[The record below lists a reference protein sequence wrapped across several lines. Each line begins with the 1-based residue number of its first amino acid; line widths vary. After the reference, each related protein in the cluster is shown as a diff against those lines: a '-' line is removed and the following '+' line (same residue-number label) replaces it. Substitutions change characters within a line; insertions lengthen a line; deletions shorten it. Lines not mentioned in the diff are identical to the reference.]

1 MIHSSTQT
9 TSPLFKNPHPLSCH
23 PLVDGWRRI
32 HAGVMACEVVRH
44 REQKRTD
51 TRPHPAR
58 WARETALIPDQH
70 RRSQFAR
77 LGARFVGELPTRS
90 PARRGQTQAPTRTFG
105 FVRHP
110 EKPPSSRRPVRG
122 KWPVLI
128 ARSLGASAMDQ
139 RTVLIPDHP
148 RTPGA
153 GTHTQER
160 RHGKHTPIERGRP
173 RHAHPSTS

>member
-1 MIHSSTQT
+1 MNRWRYINSSTQT
-9 TSPLFKNPHPLSCH
+9 TSPLFHTANPADQPPRIPRQLAAIE
-23 PLVDGWRRI
+23 LVVGAYPHRRDWC
-32 HAGVMACEVVRH
+32 GEVVAH
-44 REQKRTD
+44 QYKKATG

-77 LGARFVGELPTRS
+77 LGARFVGELPTR
-90 PARRGQTQAPTRTFG
+90 ARLERGESQSAASWCFG

-110 EKPPSSRRPVRG
+110 EKPPHSRRPVRG

-148 RTPGA
+148 RPPGA

-160 RHGKHTPIERGRP
+160 RH
-173 RHAHPSTS
+173 A